1 MSATLEQAIKTAI
14 EYENK
19 VHAVYREAQE
29 QATDPIGR
37 RIFATLAREE
47 QGHIAYLEHCLS
59 EWQRTGELVAPALET
74 AIPSTDKIAH
84 GLERMRQRVEGKQA
98 GATAETELLQRAI
111 EAEDVTSSFY
121 RKMVAELDAQ
131 GQQLFARFVEIEEG
145 HLAIVRAEMDAVTGL
160 GYWFDMPE
168 WQFQE

>member
-1 MSATLEQAIKTAI
+1 MRIKRKTEDETPILNISSLLDVMFILLIFFLATS
-14 EYENK
+14 
-19 VHAVYREAQE
+19 
-29 QATDPIGR
+29 
-37 RIFATLAREE
+37 TLAREE

-74 AIPSTDKIAH
+74 AIPSRDTIEQ
-84 GLERMRQRVEGKQA
+84 GLERMRHKVEGQRS
-98 GATAETELLQRAI
+98 GTTAETELLQRAI

-121 RKMVAELDAQ
+121 KRMVAELDEE

>member
-1 MSATLEQAIKTAI
+1 MSALEQAIKTAI

-19 VHAVYREAQE
+19 VHAVYNEARE

-47 QGHIAYLEHCLS
+47 RGHIEYLERCLA
-59 EWQRTGELVAPALET
+59 EWQRTGKLVAPALET
-74 AIPSTDKIAH
+74 AIPSRDTIEQ
-84 GLERMRQRVEGKQA
+84 GLERMRQKVEGQRS
-98 GATAETELLQRAI
+98 GTTVETELLQRAI

-121 RKMVAELDAQ
+121 KRMVAELDEE